1 MMQQISIYL
10 TSIILG
16 IMLFFSFVVAPVT
29 FTALNEEN
37 ARKFIRKI
45 FPYYYIVN
53 LAISVLVLILFII
66 LKIFSLDFYLIL
78 SVTVLDEENSR
89 KFIRKIFPYYYNVNL
104 VISFLVLIFFVI
116 QKTFSLNFYLIL
128 TVAILFVLSNYILM
142 PLINKYKD
150 ENQDKKFK
158 YSHFISVVINF
169 IQMILL
175 VIILI

>member
-1 MMQQISIYL
+1 MLSQLSSHL
-10 TSIILG
+10 TSIIFG
-16 IMLFFSFVVAPVT
+16 VMLFFSFVVAPIT
-29 FTALNEEN
+29 F
-37 ARKFIRKI
+37 
-45 FPYYYIVN
+45 
-53 LAISVLVLILFII
+53 
-66 LKIFSLDFYLIL
+66 
-78 SVTVLDEENSR
+78 TVLDEENSR

-158 YSHFISVVINF
+158 YSHFISVIINF
-169 IQMILL
+169 IQMIFL

>member
-1 MMQQISIYL
+1 MLSELSNYL

-16 IMLFFSFVVAPVT
+16 IMLFFSFVVAPIT
-29 FTALNEEN
+29 F
-37 ARKFIRKI
+37 
-45 FPYYYIVN
+45 
-53 LAISVLVLILFII
+53 
-66 LKIFSLDFYLIL
+66 
-78 SVTVLDEENSR
+78 TVLDEESSR

-104 VISFLVLIFFVI
+104 VIGFLVLIFFVI

-128 TVAILFVLSNYILM
+128 TVTILFTLSNYILM

-169 IQMILL
+169 IQMIFL